1 MLNDDCKQS
10 REGAA
15 VKEILTSFEV
25 EKRLERRKQRV
36 ILLAAVLCFVGSFF
50 CGALSIVGKAAEWE
64 AIFAYA
70 GIVLF
75 IATVVLTMI
84 HAGLSSSDA
93 EVDSVGGFGI
103 ASRILFL
110 VGCLSIFFTT
120 FGLFII
126 PVALFLGAFGC
137 SMISHFNL
145 LDTHKF
151 IRFVALGSVFFLII
165 GTVCLS
171 KFRSMFEFIPLFW
184 MPAFLLAILVH
195 ILSFRYKSL
204 GNRLWSIVAI
214 LTLIVGLIILVPSS
228 CNSALPRIYTPPALS
243 TSNLTVFKE
252 CVRFIDEHDECG
264 NIVIVRKDTVICNE
278 KWYGLWSYDGY
289 EEDEKQVLSK
299 EEINM
304 LRHISDRLWGEG
316 CVKCERDSDMIIFWQ
331 LANSIW
337 PLEPGFFLAL
347 YPAPPGVLYSL
358 SGEDPNTLDSDVLNP
373 LKPFR
378 KIQGNWYCSR
388 NLMITGPRLDV
399 QRTRPKSLIDCSLR
413 IEGLDIEEPNDAG
426 YN

>member
-1 MLNDDCKQS
+1 LLSDDWKQS
-10 REGAA
+10 REEAT
-15 VKEILTSFEV
+15 VQEILTSFEI
-25 EKRLERRKQRV
+25 ERLRGRRKRRL

-64 AIFAYA
+64 AIFSYA
-70 GIVLF
+70 GIILF
-75 IATVVLTMI
+75 IATVILLMI
-84 HAGLSSSDA
+84 HAGLPSGDA

-110 VGCLSIFFTT
+110 VGCLSIFVT

-165 GTVCLS
+165 GSVCLS

-184 MPAFLLAILVH
+184 MPASLLGLLVH

-204 GNRLWSIVAI
+204 WNRLWSMVAI
-214 LTLIVGLIILVPSS
+214 LTLIAGLIILVPSS
-228 CNSALPRIYTPPALS
+228 CNSGLPRIYTPPALS
-243 TSNLTVFKE
+243 ISNLTVFKE
-252 CVRFIDEHDECG
+252 CIRFIDEHDECA
-264 NIVIVRKDTVICNE
+264 NIVIWRGHAIICNE
-278 KWYGLWSYDGY
+278 KPHSLWSHDGY
-289 EEDEKQVLSK
+289 EDEEQILSK
-299 EEINM
+299 EAINM
-304 LRHISDRLWGEG
+304 LRHISDRLGEVG
-316 CVKCERDSDMIIFWQ
+316 CVKCERDSDMIVFWQ

-337 PLEPGFFLAL
+337 PLDPGFLLAL

-373 LKPFR
+373 LKPFS

-399 QRTRPKSLIDCSLR
+399 QRTRPKSLIDHSLC
-413 IEGLDIEEPNDAG
+413 IGGLDMEEPNNAG